1 MVSNPIDQFY
11 AHLENLEAE
20 DPVVSAIYRQ
30 RAQDILANTNI
41 AMTIRTTIADLLMQ
55 ANQELTFKTVG
66 TEDSY

>member
-1 MVSNPIDQFY
+1 MVSHSIDQFY
-11 AHLENLEAE
+11 AHLEKLEE
-20 DPVVSAIYRQ
+20 GDPVISAIYRQ

-41 AMTIRTTIADLLMQ
+41 AMTIRTAIADLLMQ